1 MAVAAGAQIGQVA
14 KFVRARPR
22 SAGIADVLVPL
33 GNLVQIPWQAAA
45 GREKV
50 HLEDEMATA
59 RVILDHVLQR
69 RIGYQA
75 AVPIVLSV
83 DFHGGKAWRKS
94 AAREDVL
101 RPYLGLRIIEVREIA
116 CPDVYGS
123 DAEANF
129 SGIDSVEIAKPLQC
143 GFQRARVVVAGR
155 RLAEPPVGR
164 LSRGEEVCWSD

>member
-1 MAVAAGAQIGQVA
+1 MCPY
-14 KFVRARPR
+14 RPR

-33 GNLVQIPWQAAA
+33 GNLVQIPGQAAA

-59 RVILDHVLQR
+59 GVILDHVLQR
-69 RIGYQA
+69 RIGYQT

-83 DFHGGKAWRKS
+83 YFHGGKAWRQS
-94 AAREDVL
+94 TAREDVL

-129 SGIDSVEIAKPLQC
+129 SGINAVEIDKLLKVDFSELVSSSWSAC
-143 GFQRARVVVAGR
+143 GRTT
-155 RLAEPPVGR
+155 
-164 LSRGEEVCWSD
+164 SR

>member
-1 MAVAAGAQIGQVA
+1 ISENSLPKHVDAAWH
-14 KFVRARPR
+14 FVQPPQRVRTRPR

-33 GNLVQIPWQAAA
+33 GNLVQIPGQGAA

-83 DFHGGKAWRKS
+83 DFHGGKAWRQS
-94 AAREDVL
+94 AARKDVL
-101 RPYLGLRIIEVREIA
+101 RPYLDLRI
-116 CPDVYGS
+116 
-123 DAEANF
+123 
-129 SGIDSVEIAKPLQC
+129 
-143 GFQRARVVVAGR
+143 
-155 RLAEPPVGR
+155 
-164 LSRGEEVCWSD
+164 

>member
-1 MAVAAGAQIGQVA
+1 MSMVVTQRNSSSKAASGPVLRSSGILSQSMLMLWRRSCSRRNVSVPA
-14 KFVRARPR
+14 R

-33 GNLVQIPWQAAA
+33 GNLVQIPRQGAA

-83 DFHGGKAWRKS
+83 DFHGGKAWRQS

-101 RPYLGLRIIEVREIA
+101 
-116 CPDVYGS
+116 
-123 DAEANF
+123 
-129 SGIDSVEIAKPLQC
+129 
-143 GFQRARVVVAGR
+143 
-155 RLAEPPVGR
+155 
-164 LSRGEEVCWSD
+164 W

>member
-1 MAVAAGAQIGQVA
+1 MAQIMLPPQCVCN
-14 KFVRARPR
+14 RPR

-33 GNLVQIPWQAAA
+33 GNLVQIPGQSAA

-83 DFHGGKAWRKS
+83 YFHGGKAWRQS
-94 AAREDVL
+94 AAREDML

-116 CPDVYGS
+116 CADVYGS
-123 DAEANF
+123 DTEANF
-129 SGIDSVEIAKPLQC
+129 SGINA
-143 GFQRARVVVAGR
+143 
-155 RLAEPPVGR
+155 
-164 LSRGEEVCWSD
+164 